1 LPARVAFPPAAVAQL
16 LMHLMPLKPV
26 PAAAVVLMPHPW
38 RSVKTSQ
45 PKPLAACLRCRKH
58 PGTPLR
64 ILV

>member
-1 LPARVAFPPAAVAQL
+1 
-16 LMHLMPLKPV
+16 MHLMPLKPV